1 MSIGCW
7 PLHLSNQL
15 MCRNF
20 VPNHNFKTK
29 GGHTSVKHF
38 QGGSVLHFTD
48 QVDAQPRS
56 ANLSTV
62 AINVESHTR
71 FFSAQKGSSP
81 LVVSEIHNQSQ
92 QGSFPHNNNL
102 LVTPVRVSILKQF
115 LEGYDSYLATFVCEG
130 FEQGFHLEY
139 KGPRIPRCCSNLQ
152 SVRQHADIAFEKL
165 QKEISMNGIAG
176 PFVVPPFK
184 NLQCSPIGLV
194 PKKGVN
200 EFRLIHHLS
209 YPEGSSINDF
219 IPDDLCSVFYT
230 TVDDAIS
237 IIKTMGRECLLAKTD
252 IASGFRILPVHP
264 DDHELLGIQ
273 FQDRF
278 YYDKCLPMGCSISC
292 SKFESFSTALEW
304 IACKKFG
311 IPRMVHILDDF
322 LFIGPP
328 NSSICDSSLKQF
340 ISICDVYNPQV

>member
-1 MSIGCW
+1 M
-7 PLHLSNQL
+7 
-15 MCRNF
+15 
-20 VPNHNFKTK
+20 
-29 GGHTSVKHF
+29 
-38 QGGSVLHFTD
+38 
-48 QVDAQPRS
+48 
-56 ANLSTV
+56 
-62 AINVESHTR
+62 
-71 FFSAQKGSSP
+71 
-81 LVVSEIHNQSQ
+81 
-92 QGSFPHNNNL
+92 
-102 LVTPVRVSILKQF
+102 KQF
-115 LEGYDSYLATFVCEG
+115 LEGYDSYLATFVCVG